1 MSIVI
6 VHEQSAVTSSLQ
18 EVAQQLCVNW
28 SREVILGVYKNVCIY
43 LIVLIIHK
51 WVKCFLNNNYK
62 ESH

>member
-51 WVKCFLNNNYK
+51 
-62 ESH
+62 